1 MDVEK
6 HEARLTSAVLAKV
19 YLHPGKNGK
28 PNLKLH
34 LAVIRRS
41 NDPLRAAPDRVTRW
55 FSGQGLRGETHGRK
69 CYY

>member
-6 HEARLTSAVLAKV
+6 HEARLASAVFAKD

-34 LAVIRRS
+34 LTVLRRL
-41 NDPLRAAPDRVTRW
+41 NDPLCTAPDRVTHW
-55 FSGQGLRGETHGRK
+55 FGTQGLRGETYG
-69 CYY
+69 